1 MKIFKTME
9 QEILKYCQKQYN
21 ETYTKTKRQLE
32 AEALENSRSNK
43 INDTMAKKIETS
55 AQLLA
60 IKATIISGRLLYPHN
75 IPLLWASIYRAHLYR
90 KSGISDPDVVTK
102 VIMAEQSWRASSG
115 HAFEYMTKELANLA
129 LYGTPIRFLLQRD
142 LTDLIREG
150 KLANEER
157 DLVWLQAQTSTDN
170 FDLYTVGEDDSK
182 LYCFGCVQ
190 CKTSI
195 RDRVSRDRELSSHAM
210 MAFFWSVSFV
220 IDGTQLTTPKYIA
233 MANGG
238 TETFKTNGW
247 HALYDLSATIPG
259 DRIYAL
265 DMDFNIIRD
274 HAQQAFHAWRTQ
286 RQWFTA
292 EWRAQ

>member
-1 MKIFKTME
+1 MEKEIF
-9 QEILKYCQKQYN
+9 KYCQKRYN
-21 ETYTKTKRQLE
+21 EAYKKAKRKLE
-32 AEALENSRSNK
+32 DEALKGSKSN
-43 INDTMAKKIETS
+43 TVAQAVLAKIETQ
-55 AQLLA
+55 AQLQA
-60 IKATIISGRLLYPHN
+60 IKATMIDGRLLYPHN

-90 KSGISDPDVVTK
+90 KSGISNPDVVSK
-102 VIMAEQSWRASSG
+102 VIAAEQSWRSSSG
-115 HAFEYMTKELANLA
+115 HAFEYMTKDLANLA
-129 LYGTPIRFLLQRD
+129 LDGTPVRFLLQRD
-142 LTDLIREG
+142 LNDLVSAG

-157 DLVWLQAQTSTDN
+157 DLVWLQAQISTDN
-170 FDLYTVGEDDSK
+170 FDLYAVGEDNGR

-210 MAFFWSVSFV
+210 KAFFWSVSFV
-220 IDGTQLTTPKYIA
+220 IDGTHLTTPKYTA

-265 DMDFNIIRD
+265 DMNFDIICD
-274 HAQQAFHAWRTQ
+274 HAQQAFQAWRTQ

-292 EWRAQ
+292 EWKAK